1 MIALIRIGAA
11 SAALGAGL
19 AWGSC
24 VLSGPVAA
32 AREPDTACAEATLA
46 AAGPQPSAQYS
57 DYRARLHS
65 FATGAGVKV
74 AVIDTGVAAHPQLRV
89 TPGADFVTPDEPDPL
104 RDCDLHGTVVA
115 GVIAGKE
122 LGVAPDAEIYAIR
135 QTSSHFRQPAPDNS
149 AGPDGS
155 AEADHGSGTLASLA
169 AAIEDAV
176 NAGAQVINVSVVSC
190 VPPDAAS
197 RVDRSGL
204 DAALQRAED
213 AGAVVVAASGNAT
226 SGGCEQGDVV
236 FPAVADTVLAV
247 GALATPYDLADY
259 SIAAPLSAE
268 GNVPLALEPGGGWAS
283 AKGDTLFQGTS
294 FAAPLVS
301 GTLAL
306 LVQRYPDE
314 SPAQLRQR
322 VIDSAEPG
330 HGVVDPLTAV
340 TFRPAAETREKRSF
354 TVTPLAAPAAQGWP
368 MVRLLLGALGF
379 LVLVAVISAHSLRPL
394 RGSRQNLPAADAVSP
409 TAPAPVPPGPARL
422 APRR

>member
-1 MIALIRIGAA
+1 MTALSRIGAA
-11 SAALGAGL
+11 SAALVAAL

-24 VLSGPVAA
+24 VLPGPVAA
-32 AREPDTACAEATLA
+32 AREPDTACAVATPA
-46 AAGPQPSAQYS
+46 PAGPQPSAQYS
-57 DYRARLHS
+57 EYRARLHS

-89 TPGADFVTPDEPDPL
+89 SPGADFVTPEEPDPL

-122 LGVAPDAEIYAIR
+122 LGVAPDADIYSIR
-135 QTSSHFRQPAPDNS
+135 QTSSHYQAQ
-149 AGPDGS
+149 A
-155 AEADHGSGTLASLA
+155 AENGDAERGGTGTLASLT

-190 VPPDAAS
+190 VPPDAAA
-197 RVDRSGL
+197 RVDRAGV
-204 DAALQRAED
+204 DAALRRAEE

-226 SGGCEQGDVV
+226 AGGCEKDDVV
-236 FPAVADTVLAV
+236 FPAESDTVLAV
-247 GALATPYDLADY
+247 GALATPHDLAEY

-268 GNVPLALEPGGGWAS
+268 GSVPLALEPGGAWATG
-283 AKGDTLFQGTS
+283 KGDATFQGTS

-306 LVQRYPDE
+306 LVQRYPGD

-322 VIDSAEPG
+322 IVDSAEPG

-340 TFRPAAETREKRSF
+340 TYRPASEARGERSF
-354 TVTPLAAPAAQGWP
+354 AVTPTATTENTAWP
-368 MVRLLLGALGF
+368 QVRVLLGALGM
-379 LVLVAVISAHSLRPL
+379 LILVAVFSAQPLRPPRGL
-394 RGSRQNLPAADAVSP
+394 R
-409 TAPAPVPPGPARL
+409 
-422 APRR
+422 